1 MITQL
6 QVRNWKSFGE
16 ATLYIDPLTIL
27 IGTNSSGKS
36 NLLEAFTFL
45 SLTAKGF
52 SFGDLFSNET
62 AKLSLRGTEDVLVN
76 QKSESS
82 NFALVAFMSTER
94 KIDFRYEINCYIT
107 AKGTLALK
115 YESLQRIVSTGSGEK
130 YELVFKTNSFGEE
143 NVEIESV
150 CEGTTEQTTFLD
162 VTRNRSLLSRLSGS
176 NLGRVVIE
184 DILETIEQL
193 TAVQIIDP
201 LPQNMRGYGVVGNR
215 LAPDGSNFAG
225 VLAQVLDEG
234 KNELQQLL
242 TSYINLLS
250 ENDINKVWA
259 EKVGRLERD
268 AMLYIEESWPGG
280 QTTLLDA
287 KSASDGTL
295 HFLAVMTAIVT
306 ADPKTLVII
315 EEVDKGLH
323 PSRADLLVR
332 FLKEMALKKK
342 IDILCTTHNPAL
354 LDAFG
359 NEMIQNMSIIYREDL
374 TGLSSV
380 KLVEDLKYLGK
391 LLAKGRVGRLSTMG
405 LLEKAVV

>member
-45 SLTAKGF
+45 SLTSKGLPF
-52 SFGDLFSNET
+52 RDLFSDDT

-76 QKSESS
+76 QNSESS
-82 NFALVAFMSTER
+82 EFTLIAFISTDS
-94 KIDFRYEINCYIT
+94 KVDLRYQIT
-107 AKGTLALK
+107 CTVTDKNAVGLK
-115 YESLQRIVSTGSGEK
+115 FESLQRVVSNGTDES
-130 YELVFKTNSFGEE
+130 YDLVFKTISFDKDK
-143 NVEIESV
+143 VEIESV
-150 CEGTTEQTTFLD
+150 REGLVERTTFLD
-162 VTRNRSLLSRLSGS
+162 VAGNRSLLPRLSGS
-176 NLGRVVIE
+176 NLERAVLE
-184 DILETIEQL
+184 DIMETIDQL
-193 TAVQIIDP
+193 TAIRIIDP
-201 LPQNMRGYGVVGNR
+201 LPQKMRGYGAVGDQ
-215 LAPDGSNFAG
+215 LTPDGSNLAG
-225 VLAQVLDEG
+225 VLARISIEEKD
-234 KNELQQLL
+234 ELQHLL

-250 ENDINKVWA
+250 ENDISRVWA

-280 QTTLLDA
+280 RTTLLDA

-295 HFLAVMTAIVT
+295 HFLAVMTAILT
-306 ADPKTLVII
+306 AAPKTLVII

-332 FLKEMALKKK
+332 FLKEMALSRK

-359 NEMIQNMSIIYREDL
+359 NEMIQNMSIVYREDE

-380 KLVEDLKYLGK
+380 KLVEDIKYLGR
-391 LLAKGRVGRLSTMG
+391 LLARGRVGRLSTLG
-405 LLEKAVV
+405 LLEKAAG